1 MDFKTLDY
9 KSFGAGFFPEFIG
22 VEIIHV
28 NTNAATARME
38 IKKNHFAPNGYL
50 HAGSIVTL
58 ADTIAGYGCLYNLP
72 ESGISFTT
80 IELKTNFL
88 GAIKSGSIIAEAVL
102 QHAGKTTQ
110 VWDVTVKN
118 EVSNKT
124 IALFRCTQLIL
135 YAQK

>member
-1 MDFKTLDY
+1 MNYKQTDFSK
-9 KSFGAGFFPEFIG
+9 FGADCFPGLMG
-22 VEIIHV
+22 VEILQV
-28 NTNAATARME
+28 TTNFAAARME
-38 IKKNHFAPNGYL
+38 VKKLHFAPNGYL

-72 ESGISFTT
+72 DKGISFTT

-88 GAIKSGSIIAEAVL
+88 GATKNGFIKAEATL

-118 EVSNKT
+118 EETEKSV
-124 IALFRCTQLIL
+124 ALFRCTQLIL
-135 YAQK
+135 Y